1 MIKWPAQD
9 WDFISQSTRDSASL
23 TLWLDTYVFFLF
35 FFLFREASVPGK
47 TAGSGRERWGNAGI
61 RGVPEAK
68 RCAVDTCVRLH
79 PNLCATTWGAGD
91 GFTSTKIH
99 CPRVTSKHQYQC
111 KIENDLFY
119 IYELL
124 IFLTLR
130 DNCFEWSWDRF
141 ESRFLRTRGNN
152 SYAFHVFVSYKVICQ
167 KKTVSTYSNLEKRA

>member
-9 WDFISQSTRDSASL
+9 CDFISQSIRDSASL
-23 TLWLDTYVFFLF
+23 TLWLDTHVFF
-35 FFLFREASVPGK
+35 FFLFREASVPGE

-111 KIENDLFY
+111 KIKNDLFY

-124 IFLTLR
+124 NFFNVERQLLWIIVRQVWIAIFK
-130 DNCFEWSWDRF
+130 N
-141 ESRFLRTRGNN
+141 TRKKMFMLFT
-152 SYAFHVFVSYKVICQ
+152 SLSVI
-167 KKTVSTYSNLEKRA
+167 R

>member
-124 IFLTLR
+124 NFFNVERQLLWIIVRQVWIAIFKNTRKNFLCFSRLR
-130 DNCFEWSWDRF
+130 Q
-141 ESRFLRTRGNN
+141 L
-152 SYAFHVFVSYKVICQ
+152 
-167 KKTVSTYSNLEKRA
+167 

>member
-1 MIKWPAQD
+1 MA
-9 WDFISQSTRDSASL
+9 STRLRLYFSKHSWFSFTNTL
-23 TLWLDTYVFFLF
+23 TSRRFFYFYFIF
-35 FFLFREASVPGK
+35 FFFREATVPGE
-47 TAGSGRERWGNAGI
+47 TAGSGRERWGNASI

-111 KIENDLFY
+111 KIKNDLFY

-124 IFLTLR
+124 NFFNVERQLLWIIVRQVWIAIFKNTRKKFLCFSRLR
-130 DNCFEWSWDRF
+130 Q
-141 ESRFLRTRGNN
+141 L
-152 SYAFHVFVSYKVICQ
+152 
-167 KKTVSTYSNLEKRA
+167 

>member
-1 MIKWPAQD
+1 MIKWPARD

-23 TLWLDTYVFFLF
+23 TLWLDTHVF
-35 FFLFREASVPGK
+35 FFLFREASVPGE

-152 SYAFHVFVSYKVICQ
+152 SYTFHVFVSYKVICK
-167 KKTVSTYSNLEKRA
+167 KKTVSTYSNLDKRA

>member
-23 TLWLDTYVFFLF
+23 TLWLHAGFFYFYLF
-35 FFLFREASVPGK
+35 IFFREASVPGE

-68 RCAVDTCVRLH
+68 RCAVDTGVRLH

-124 IFLTLR
+124 IFFNVERQLLWIIVRQVWIAIFKNTRKKFLCFSRLR
-130 DNCFEWSWDRF
+130 Q
-141 ESRFLRTRGNN
+141 L
-152 SYAFHVFVSYKVICQ
+152 
-167 KKTVSTYSNLEKRA
+167 

>member
-1 MIKWPAQD
+1 MT
-9 WDFISQSTRDSASL
+9 SRM
-23 TLWLDTYVFFLF
+23 FFLLF
-35 FFLFREASVPGK
+35 FFFREASVPGEI
-47 TAGSGRERWGNAGI
+47 AGSGRERWGNAGI

-111 KIENDLFY
+111 KIKNDLFY

-124 IFLTLR
+124 NFFNVERQLLWIIVRQVWIAIFK
-130 DNCFEWSWDRF
+130 N
-141 ESRFLRTRGNN
+141 TRKKFFMLFT
-152 SYAFHVFVSYKVICQ
+152 SSSVI
-167 KKTVSTYSNLEKRA
+167 R

>member
-9 WDFISQSTRDSASL
+9 CDFISQSIRDSASL
-23 TLWLDTYVFFLF
+23 TLWLHAGFFIFILF
-35 FFLFREASVPGK
+35 FFFFREASVPGE
-47 TAGSGRERWGNAGI
+47 TAGSGRERWGNASI

-124 IFLTLR
+124 IFFNVERLLLWIIVRQVWIAIFKNTRKKFLCFSRLR
-130 DNCFEWSWDRF
+130 Q
-141 ESRFLRTRGNN
+141 L
-152 SYAFHVFVSYKVICQ
+152 
-167 KKTVSTYSNLEKRA
+167 

>member
-1 MIKWPAQD
+1 MA
-9 WDFISQSTRDSASL
+9 STRLRLYFSKHSWFSFTNTL
-23 TLWLDTYVFFLF
+23 TWHACFFFLL